1 VPADLGEGGAEP
13 WRRQIEERMIAQAA
27 EADRRVG
34 QEVIA
39 PGTLQRDALRALRRA
54 AQGEGR

>member
-1 VPADLGEGGAEP
+1 
-13 WRRQIEERMIAQAA
+13 MIAQTA

-39 PGTLQRDALRALRRA
+39 PGTLQRDAIRALRRA
-54 AQGEGR
+54 PQGEAR